1 MRARWKVLMDSRA
14 RSCCSSAYLTRY
26 TYTSFFSCRRHK
38 RQTQIN
44 SKALKSCVVII
55 IKQYVISVT
64 ICLRRF
70 RTNTAEED
78 LPEVTQTQTLTD
90 EIMFQSFIHDMFCFI
105 RHFPSSHSHY
115 SDGRPHETDRHLE
128 VTC

>member
-90 EIMFQSFIHDMFCFI
+90 EIMFQSFSCTIYFV
-105 RHFPSSHSHY
+105 SSAIFLPLTLTTATGDHMKQI
-115 SDGRPHETDRHLE
+115 GTLR
-128 VTC
+128 